1 MRCGV
6 KHSMTRKD
14 KNMIDWKEQ
23 KDYYKKLLKNTK
35 NLIDKIEVES
45 TKFSLEINSTDL
57 KESSCNIN

>member
-6 KHSMTRKD
+6 KHCMTRKD